1 MTSIASLTNSIDNHG
16 ENVAAMFEAMLNAKD
31 RELGEIEAEQ
41 AKANAE
47 FEARKHRNRAE
58 KEKIAGWGAQTADDI
73 RCLLDGKA

>member
-1 MTSIASLTNSIDNHG
+1 MTSIASLTQSIDTHG
-16 ENVAAMFEAMLNAKD
+16 ENVASMFEAMLNAKD

-47 FEARKHRNRAE
+47 FEARKQRNRAE
-58 KEKIAGWGAQTADDI
+58 KDKIAGWGSQITDDI